1 MGVDTGKGLQE
12 MRITGITGL
21 SCIRDLLQTSVIV
34 HSIITVLKVFI
45 HVLPHFVE
53 NQQVNLIMA
62 LGLILVQVG
71 KTSSSSF

>member
-1 MGVDTGKGLQE
+1 MDTGKGLQE